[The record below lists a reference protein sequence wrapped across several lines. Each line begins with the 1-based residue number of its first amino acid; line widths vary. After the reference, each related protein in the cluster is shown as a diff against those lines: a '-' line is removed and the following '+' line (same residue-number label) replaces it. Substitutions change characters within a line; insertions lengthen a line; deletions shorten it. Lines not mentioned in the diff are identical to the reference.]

1 MFRDGTAFLEEKNM
15 SQAPWLFRQTDI
27 SRAFRAARAAGITA
41 RVDIAPDG
49 TIRIFQLTPQEA
61 GEAPKP
67 APNATPAAAGLRS
80 WD

>member
-1 MFRDGTAFLEEKNM
+1 MGQR
-15 SQAPWLFRQTDI
+15 PCLFKERDI
-27 SRAFRAARAAGITA
+27 SRAFRAARAAGIMA

-61 GEAPKP
+61 VEPKP
-67 APNATPAAAGLRS
+67 SPNGTPAVDGLRS